1 MNTVI
6 RIAGITE
13 ESIVD
18 GPGIRFVVFAQGC
31 RHHCPGCH
39 NPQTHGLEGGT
50 LITVDEILQRMKQ
63 NPLLDG
69 ITLSGGDPFEQAES
83 FAELAHRARI
93 SGYTVMTYTGYTY
106 EALQQEAAQ
115 HPGWHRLLRNTH
127 LLVDG
132 PFRQNEHNPLLRFR
146 GSENQRIVD
155 VHHSLNAGSLQIA
168 SF

>member
-1 MNTVI
+1 MKSML

-39 NPQTHGLEGGT
+39 NPQTHDMNGGT
-50 LITVDEILQRMKQ
+50 LIAIDEILERMQ
-63 NPLLDG
+63 HNPLLDG
-69 ITLSGGDPFEQAES
+69 ITLSGGDPFEQAEG
-83 FAELAHRARI
+83 FAELAAKARRL
-93 SGYTVMTYTGYTY
+93 GYNVMTYTGYTY
-106 EALQQEAAQ
+106 ETLHHEKQFHAGWQE
-115 HPGWHRLLRNTH
+115 LLINTH

-132 PFRQNEHNPLLRFR
+132 PFLLTEHNPLLRFR

-155 VHHSLNAGSLQIA
+155 VPSSLQVGVLQIA
-168 SF
+168 AV

>member
-1 MNTVI
+1 MDALL

-39 NPQTHGLEGGT
+39 NPQTHDLSGGT
-50 LITVDEILQRMKQ
+50 LSSVDEILHRMQQ

-69 ITLSGGDPFEQAES
+69 ITLSGGDPFEQAEA
-83 FAELAHRARI
+83 FAELAEKARNL
-93 SGYTVMTYTGYTY
+93 GYSVMTYTGYTY
-106 EALQQEAAQ
+106 EMLQHDAP
-115 HPGWHRLLRNTH
+115 HRPGWHKLLASTH

-132 PFRQNEHNPLLRFR
+132 PFRQAEHNPLLRFR

-155 VHHSLNAGSLQIA
+155 VSSSLQVGLLQMAAI
-168 SF
+168 